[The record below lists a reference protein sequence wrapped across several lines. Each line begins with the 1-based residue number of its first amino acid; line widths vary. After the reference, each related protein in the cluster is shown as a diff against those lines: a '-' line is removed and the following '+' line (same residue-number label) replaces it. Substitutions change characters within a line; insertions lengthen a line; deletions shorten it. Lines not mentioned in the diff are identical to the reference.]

1 MATSRPQL
9 RNVDGFILA
18 GGKSSRFGSDK
29 ALAIWNGRPL
39 LAHAIAALE
48 VLGLTSRIVT
58 RDPLPYL
65 ELASAFV
72 TSERPELGPL
82 EGLRVALKSSSHEFA
97 LVLTADMPLINKN
110 HLQKLL
116 ASHAA
121 DTAVVFVSE
130 DKTRHPFPGLYP
142 RSALPIIE
150 SLPTDSSVQALLDRV
165 PLRELKPDADMG
177 AALHGVNTP
186 EDLRNLNSTVP

>member
-1 MATSRPQL
+1 MTAQGSRPAMSQ
-9 RNVDGFILA
+9 VDGFILA

-29 ALAIWNGRPL
+29 ALAIWKGRPL
-39 LAHAIAALE
+39 LVNAIGALKAI
-48 VLGLTSRIVT
+48 GLTPRIVT
-58 RDPLPYL
+58 RDPLPYF

-72 TSERPELGPL
+72 ISERPEFGPL

-97 LVLTADMPLINKN
+97 LVLTADMPLVNKT

-121 DTAVVFVSE
+121 NTGVVFVSE

-142 RSALPIIE
+142 VSALPTIE
-150 SLPTDSSVQALLDRV
+150 SLPLGSSVQALLDRV
-165 PLRELKPDADMG
+165 PAHLLSADSDTHR
-177 AALHGVNTP
+177 ALQGVNTP
-186 EDLRNLNSTVP
+186 ADLQSIE